1 MRVHY
6 GVDYVENSIANRRNR
21 FVNKYGEISVSNV
34 VLIRFVCFTRILVAF
49 VLRYDTRCYFNVRS
63 KANISQLN
71 LPHGTDN

>member
-21 FVNKYGEISVSNV
+21 FVNRYGEISVSNV

-49 VLRYDTRCYFNVRS
+49 VLLSVCCIDFP
-63 KANISQLN
+63 
-71 LPHGTDN
+71 LPCGTVK